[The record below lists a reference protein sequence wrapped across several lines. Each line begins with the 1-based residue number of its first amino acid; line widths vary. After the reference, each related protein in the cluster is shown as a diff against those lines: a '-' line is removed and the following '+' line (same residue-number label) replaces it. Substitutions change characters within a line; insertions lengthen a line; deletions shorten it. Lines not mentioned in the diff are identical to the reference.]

1 MGKKGKKSAAGQ
13 PENPWG
19 EIKSERFETRLTP
32 TGKRLLFQLAE
43 SLNLTPPEII
53 EQVAR
58 GVFQS
63 DHRLVDFLERCATG
77 RPVSDLEIVKLGHDL
92 EIDVQVLVDIRD
104 CLSEKWRAKHA
115 IERD

>member
-1 MGKKGKKSAAGQ
+1 MGKKGKQSSAGQ

-19 EIKSERFETRLTP
+19 EVKSERFEVRLTP
-32 TGKRLLFQLAE
+32 TGKRQFLELAANQGLSSAE
-43 SLNLTPPEII
+43 VI

-58 GVFQS
+58 GLFQPDRS
-63 DHRLVDFLERCATG
+63 LIDFLERAATG

-92 EIDVQVLVDIRD
+92 EIDVQILVDIRD

-115 IERD
+115 ANRD